1 MSVTK
6 LGWSAVDITD
16 AAKVIHALL
25 RNLEWH
31 KDAKRKHR
39 QDFEYLQHCLLP
51 KLRLIGGYVK
61 DIDDSED
68 HPRKA
73 EWNANLRTLK
83 RTWQKFK
90 DYLSSRNS
98 LLPESLNRDGAA
110 GGLPWSWDELSAQIE
125 EARREVK
132 DTLDDMDRLILLEIW
147 CVICRGSPGKFADN
161 GIFSERFGLVLPR
174 LDSMFE
180 KIEDY
185 GECVSTYRKDV
196 QEILC
201 SIRSNKQ
208 DFKSLK
214 NLFQGSMADLAQKIS
229 NSQSETE
236 AIKSQL
242 QAMSEKLERLLAQ
255 LAEQRG
261 NCTTKTEKR
270 YLDQL
275 RKEVRKQAGSV
286 ARLRVSVD
294 ETMGIMAEF
303 LHALEKLN
311 FRKGISHRASGA
323 FTDMN
328 DMLSKTTSSL
338 ERLYESLRRQTS
350 HVSFKKTTFWRR
362 AKSTDVAPSAHDN
375 NESRHEPLG
384 FQHIPTSAMS
394 GEDNKSATLG
404 TGAENQPA
412 ASNESADTA
421 LSETTTSTSAST
433 IMALPAPPSSSGLK
447 SSRISIQDLT
457 ILLASAPESMSANP
471 AAFSSSS
478 PPPLPR
484 KSSARRSYQYVLRTL
499 SPGGQTRPPP
509 VPAIPAYTA
518 TPPPAPA
525 QSSASSSSSLSE
537 ADFPSPL
544 FSALPSR
551 PSSIDAGSI
560 LDIAASPAPGSTS
573 TATAM
578 TAAGSESAKA
588 PSLLAQLERQYSMT
602 VVTACT

>member
-6 LGWSAVDITD
+6 LDWSADDITD
-16 AAKVIHALL
+16 AAKGIHALL

-39 QDFEYLQHCLLP
+39 KDFEYLQHCLLP

-73 EWNANLRTLK
+73 EWNANLRTVK
-83 RTWQKFK
+83 RTWQKLK
-90 DYLSSRNS
+90 DYLSSRNG
-98 LLPESLNRDGAA
+98 LLPESLNRDRAA

-125 EARREVK
+125 GARREVK
-132 DTLDDMDRLILLEIW
+132 DTLDDMDRLILLEI
-147 CVICRGSPGKFADN
+147 C
-161 GIFSERFGLVLPR
+161 ERFGLILPR
-174 LDSMFE
+174 LDSMFQ

-185 GECVSTYRKDV
+185 GECMSTYRKDV

-214 NLFQGSMADLAQKIS
+214 NLFQGSMADLAHKIS

-275 RKEVRKQAGSV
+275 RKEVEKQAASV

-303 LHALEKLN
+303 LHALDKLD

-328 DMLSKTTSSL
+328 DMLSKTISSL
-338 ERLYESLRRQTS
+338 ERLYESLTGQTF
-350 HVSFKKTTFWRR
+350 HVPFKKAKLWRR
-362 AKSTDVAPSAHDN
+362 VRSTGVAPSAHDN
-375 NESRHEPLG
+375 GESRHEPLD
-384 FQHIPTSAMS
+384 FQPIPARAMG
-394 GEDNKSATLG
+394 GEDNDPATFG
-404 TGAENQPA
+404 TGVENQPA
-412 ASNESADTA
+412 GSSKSADTA
-421 LSETTTSTSAST
+421 LLETTNSMSTST
-433 IMALPAPPSSSGLK
+433 IVALPAPPSSSGPK

-457 ILLASAPESMSANP
+457 ILLTRAPESMSASP
-471 AAFSSSS
+471 TAFSSSS

-525 QSSASSSSSLSE
+525 QSSASSSLSE
-537 ADFPSPL
+537 VDFPSPL

-551 PSSIDAGSI
+551 PPSIDAGSA
-560 LDIAASPAPGSTS
+560 LDITASHAAGTTS
-573 TATAM
+573 TATAI
-578 TAAGSESAKA
+578 TAAGSESAKV
-588 PSLLAQLERQYSMT
+588 PSLLAQLERRYSLT
-602 VVTACT
+602 VVTAST